1 MTIFAIMRFLLFP
14 FYLVYGL
21 IVSMRNL
28 LFDWQILK
36 SKTYNIPI
44 ICVGNISV
52 GGTGKTPHVEYLIN
66 LLYDKE
72 ITILSRGYGRVS
84 KEKKIVKI
92 DSNYLDVG
100 DEPLQ
105 IKQKFPQTNVI
116 VSNNRRRGIEEILK
130 KYPSTDL
137 VLMDDGFQHRW
148 VDTGLNIILNNY
160 SRPIYSDYLIPIG
173 RLRES
178 KSSIKRANIIITTKC
193 PDINE
198 KEKNYI
204 SNKLNLSQKQK
215 IFFSSV
221 KYGKFREIFSNKIFD
236 NIHGYNILLVTSI
249 ANAEDL
255 KIFLKSNQNL
265 VTHLSFPD
273 HHKYSNSDIEDI
285 LIKFNSFN
293 SDKNIILTT
302 EKDKVKLVNF
312 KDNFKGNKIYFI
324 PIEINI
330 QDFEKFNNEI
340 IQYVTEHKRKR

>member
-1 MTIFAIMRFLLFP
+1 MRFLLLP
-14 FYLVYGL
+14 LYLVYGL
-21 IVSMRNL
+21 IISIRNI
-28 LFDWQILK
+28 LFDWKILK
-36 SKTYNIPI
+36 SKKYDLPI

-52 GGTGKTPHVEYLIN
+52 GGTGKTPHIEYLIN
-66 LLYDKE
+66 LLSEKN

-84 KEKKIVKI
+84 KDEKLVTI

-116 VSNNRRRGIEEILK
+116 VSKNRRRGMEEILK
-130 KYPSTDL
+130 KHPSTDI

-148 VDTGLNIILNNY
+148 VEKGLNIILNNY
-160 SRPIYSDYLIPIG
+160 SRPIYSDYLMPIG

-178 KSSIKRANIIITTKC
+178 ISSIKRANIIITTKC
-193 PDINE
+193 PNINE
-198 KEKNYI
+198 KEKKYI
-204 SNKLNLSQKQK
+204 TKKLNLSNKQK
-215 IFFSSV
+215 IYFSSI
-221 KYGKFREIFSNKIFD
+221 KYGKCREIFSNKIFD
-236 NIHGYNILLVTSI
+236 NLNGYNILLISSI

-255 KIFLKSNQNL
+255 KKFLKSNQNL
-265 VTHLSFPD
+265 VTHLSFRD

-293 SDKNIILTT
+293 SDKNLILTT

-330 QDFEKFNNEI
+330 QDSEKFNNEI
-340 IQYVTEHKRKR
+340 IQYVTKHKRKC